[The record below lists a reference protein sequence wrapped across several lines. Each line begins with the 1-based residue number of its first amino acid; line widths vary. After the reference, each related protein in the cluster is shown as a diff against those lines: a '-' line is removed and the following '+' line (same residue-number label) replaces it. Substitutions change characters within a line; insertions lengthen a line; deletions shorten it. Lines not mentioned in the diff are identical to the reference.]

1 MAFDFQK
8 ECPGYFKRTREE
20 IVGSFYGQTDEDS
33 RLDRTRHGQLE
44 YRTTMSYIHRFAGK
58 GSRVLE
64 VGAGTGRYSIALAKE
79 GMDVTAVELVESN
92 LAGLREKGRGLENL
106 RALQG
111 DAADLSPLADD
122 SFDVTLILGPM
133 YHLYGKG
140 GVDRAIDEAIRVTR
154 PAGILMFAF
163 LSVHAILYDNYLQP
177 EPHTFKAGWEENF
190 DKDMR
195 VRHFPEQ
202 VFTGY
207 DVAEFEALFENKPV
221 AHLRTVATDGILEL
235 AEGRSDFSMTDEDFR
250 LFSAYHLLHCEKR
263 ELLGSSAHL
272 LYICRKRN

>member
-1 MAFDFQK
+1 MD
-8 ECPGYFKRTREE
+8 KRTQLLEGVYGDGRED
-20 IVGSFYGQTDEDS
+20 T
-33 RLDRTRHGQLE
+33 RLTRSRHGQLE
-44 YRTTMSYIHRFAGK
+44 FLTTMSYIGRQAPHPC
-58 GSRVLE
+58 RVLE
-64 VGAGTGRYSIALAKE
+64 LGAGTGRYTIALAEK
-79 GMDVTAVELVESN
+79 GHQVTAVELMDKNFELLQANTAPYPNVE
-92 LAGLREKGRGLENL
+92 AI
-106 RALQG
+106 QG
-111 DAADLSPLADD
+111 DALDLRRWADD
-122 SFDVTLILGPM
+122 TFYLTLSMGPM

-163 LSVHAILYDNYLQP
+163 LSVHAILYDNYLQA
-177 EPHTFKAGWEENF
+177 EPHTFRAGLEENF
-190 DKDMR
+190 DKDFH

-207 DVAEFEALFENKPV
+207 DVDEFEALFKNKPV

-235 AEGRSDFSMTDEDFR
+235 AEDRSDFAMTDEDFR

-272 LYICRKRN
+272 LYICRKL